1 MSESISSSL
10 PSVLRRR
17 RWSAIA
23 TFVSVICGSLA
34 YLIVTPRQYET
45 SARLMLDEKRV
56 SISELGRDL
65 TQLPSGG
72 PSDPSPIATQAELVK
87 SQRVLNRALDQ
98 VFPQGTG
105 SLSRG
110 ALTTEKLSQ
119 GLKVKTVPAT
129 NILEL
134 SYRDQD
140 PTLAAK
146 LLNAVSQALVEESG
160 EAIRSEARSVRIF
173 LEAEIPNRRTEL
185 EQAEA
190 AENQY
195 RQTSG
200 VISLADQTK
209 SLVDS
214 LATLENEERTLSA
227 QLQQAK
233 ARDSSLSKI
242 THVGTLRSA
251 YAAARIGQNE
261 ELKNLRA
268 KLADLEAKVI
278 YSRAHLRDDNPA
290 LLTLLEQRD
299 ATRALYTQ
307 QLSRVLERKQAYS
320 PALTASDELSQN
332 LLTKLIVG
340 ETERLALEN
349 QLRVVQTQR
358 ANLQARL
365 AQLPIKQQPL
375 AALTRRRE
383 EAEVALKLLQGK
395 LEEARIAE
403 AQLVGNIRVIERA
416 QLPSVSTW
424 PKRSVV
430 LVVANVAGLILAVGV
445 VLLLEKMDNT
455 LRDATEVKKLVK
467 LPVLGVLPVLPTN
480 SLLLENAELF
490 LENSGL
496 VEPYRTLLRT
506 IEFRSIKGLRVVVV
520 SSTVSGEGKSVVVSH
535 LAAVS
540 AMLFRRTLIIDADWR
555 CPSQHKL
562 FNLAAKP
569 GLTDVIDEY
578 VTLTQAAQQT
588 SIKHLSVLTTGEQ
601 RLHSSQFLESSR
613 MRTLLAEAAGD
624 YDLVIVDTAP
634 VTSCVDA
641 TSLSYDSGGLLLVAR
656 PNLTSRDTLV
666 QAVSELTDN
675 DVNILGVAVNGM
687 TTETKK
693 YDQYPVQSYQPPVKQ
708 LKRYDL

>member
-87 SQRVLNRALDQ
+87 SQRVLNRALNQ
-98 VFPQGTG
+98 VFPQGAG
-105 SLSRG
+105 NLSRDT
-110 ALTTEKLSQ
+110 LTTEKLSQ

-140 PTLAAK
+140 PTLAAR
-146 LLNAVSQALVEESG
+146 LLNAVLQALVEESA
-160 EAIRSEARSVRIF
+160 EAIRSQARSVRVF

-185 EQAEA
+185 DQAEA
-190 AENQY
+190 AENKY

-200 VISLADQTK
+200 VISLADQTR
-209 SLVDS
+209 SQVDS
-214 LATLENEERTLSA
+214 LATLENQERTLSA
-227 QLQQAK
+227 QLQQAT
-233 ARDSSLSKI
+233 ARDSSISKI
-242 THVGTLRSA
+242 TDVGTLKGA
-251 YAAARIGQNE
+251 YTAARIGQDE

-268 KLADLEAKVI
+268 KLAELEAKVI
-278 YSRAHLRDDNPA
+278 YSRVHLKEGNPV

-307 QLSRVLERKQAYS
+307 QLSRVLSRNQAYS
-320 PALTASDELSQN
+320 PVTASDELSQN

-340 ETERLALEN
+340 ETERSALEQ
-349 QLRVVQTQR
+349 QLKVVQTQR
-358 ANLQARL
+358 ANLQTRL

-375 AALTRRRE
+375 AALTRRRQ

-416 QLPSVSTW
+416 QLPLVSTW

-455 LRDATEVKKLVK
+455 LRDSSEVKKLVK
-467 LPVLGVLPVLPTN
+467 LPVLGVLPILPTK
-480 SLLLENAELF
+480 SLLLEAELF
-490 LENSGL
+490 LESGL
-496 VEPYRTLLRT
+496 IEPYRTLLRK
-506 IEFRSIKGLRVVVV
+506 IEFRRTIKGLRLVVV
-520 SSTVSGEGKSVVVSH
+520 SST
-535 LAAVS
+535 AI
-540 AMLFRRTLIIDADWR
+540 LF
-555 CPSQHKL
+555 
-562 FNLAAKP
+562 
-569 GLTDVIDEY
+569 G
-578 VTLTQAAQQT
+578 
-588 SIKHLSVLTTGEQ
+588 
-601 RLHSSQFLESSR
+601 
-613 MRTLLAEAAGD
+613 
-624 YDLVIVDTAP
+624 
-634 VTSCVDA
+634 
-641 TSLSYDSGGLLLVAR
+641 
-656 PNLTSRDTLV
+656 
-666 QAVSELTDN
+666 
-675 DVNILGVAVNGM
+675 
-687 TTETKK
+687 
-693 YDQYPVQSYQPPVKQ
+693 
-708 LKRYDL
+708 

>member
-87 SQRVLNRALDQ
+87 SQRVLNRALNQ
-98 VFPQGTG
+98 VFPQGAG
-105 SLSRG
+105 NLSRDT
-110 ALTTEKLSQ
+110 LTTEKLSQ

-140 PTLAAK
+140 PTLAAR
-146 LLNAVSQALVEESG
+146 LLNAVLQALVEESA
-160 EAIRSEARSVRIF
+160 EAIRSQARSVRVF

-185 EQAEA
+185 DQAEA
-190 AENQY
+190 AENKY

-200 VISLADQTK
+200 VISLADQTR
-209 SLVDS
+209 SQVDS
-214 LATLENEERTLSA
+214 LATLENQERTLSA
-227 QLQQAK
+227 QLQQAT
-233 ARDSSLSKI
+233 ARDSSISKI
-242 THVGTLRSA
+242 TDVGTLKGA
-251 YAAARIGQNE
+251 YTAARIGQDE

-268 KLADLEAKVI
+268 KLAELEAKVI
-278 YSRAHLRDDNPA
+278 YSRVHLKEGNPV

-307 QLSRVLERKQAYS
+307 QLSRVLSRNQAYS
-320 PALTASDELSQN
+320 PVTASDELSQN

-340 ETERLALEN
+340 ETERSALEQ
-349 QLRVVQTQR
+349 QLKVVQTQR
-358 ANLQARL
+358 ANLQTRL

-375 AALTRRRE
+375 AALTRRRQ

-416 QLPSVSTW
+416 QLPLVSTW

-455 LRDATEVKKLVK
+455 LRDSSEVKKLVK
-467 LPVLGVLPVLPTN
+467 LPVLGVLPILPTK
-480 SLLLENAELF
+480 SLLLEAELF
-490 LENSGL
+490 LESGL
-496 VEPYRTLLRT
+496 IEPYRTLLRT
-506 IEFRSIKGLRVVVV
+506 IEFRRTIKGLRLVVV
-520 SSTVSGEGKSVVVSH
+520 SSTASGEGKSVVVSH
-535 LAAVS
+535 LALAS

-578 VTLTQAAQQT
+578 TTVAAAAQQT

-601 RLHSSQFLESSR
+601 RLNSSQFLESSR
-613 MRTLLAEAAGD
+613 MRTLLEEVKSD

-641 TSLSYDSGGLLLVAR
+641 TSLSYDSDGLILVAR
-656 PNLTSRDTLV
+656 PNLTLRDALV

-675 DVNILGVAVNGM
+675 HVNILGVAVNG
-687 TTETKK
+687 TTNETKN
-693 YDQYPVQSYQPPVKQ
+693 YYRYP
-708 LKRYDL
+708 LC

>member
-1 MSESISSSL
+1 
-10 PSVLRRR
+10 
-17 RWSAIA
+17 
-23 TFVSVICGSLA
+23 
-34 YLIVTPRQYET
+34 
-45 SARLMLDEKRV
+45 MLDEKRV

-87 SQRVLNRALDQ
+87 SQRVLNRALNQ
-98 VFPQGTG
+98 VFPQGAG
-105 SLSRG
+105 NLSRDT
-110 ALTTEKLSQ
+110 LTTEKLSQ

-140 PTLAAK
+140 PTLAAR
-146 LLNAVSQALVEESG
+146 LLNAVLQALVEESA
-160 EAIRSEARSVRIF
+160 EAIRSQARSVRVF

-185 EQAEA
+185 DQAEA
-190 AENQY
+190 AENKY

-200 VISLADQTK
+200 VISLADQTR
-209 SLVDS
+209 SQVDS
-214 LATLENEERTLSA
+214 LATLENQERTLSA
-227 QLQQAK
+227 QLQQAT
-233 ARDSSLSKI
+233 ARDSSISKI
-242 THVGTLRSA
+242 TDVGTLKGA
-251 YAAARIGQNE
+251 YTAARIGQDE

-268 KLADLEAKVI
+268 KLAELEAKVI
-278 YSRAHLRDDNPA
+278 YSRVHLKEGNPV

-307 QLSRVLERKQAYS
+307 QLSRVLSRNQAYS
-320 PALTASDELSQN
+320 PVTASDELSQN

-340 ETERLALEN
+340 ETERSALEQ
-349 QLRVVQTQR
+349 QLKVVQTQR
-358 ANLQARL
+358 ANLQTRL

-375 AALTRRRE
+375 AALTRRRQ

-416 QLPSVSTW
+416 QLPLVSTW

-455 LRDATEVKKLVK
+455 LRDSSEVKKLVK
-467 LPVLGVLPVLPTN
+467 LPVLGVLPILPTK
-480 SLLLENAELF
+480 SLLLEAELF
-490 LENSGL
+490 LESGL
-496 VEPYRTLLRT
+496 IEPYRTLLRT
-506 IEFRSIKGLRVVVV
+506 IEFRRTIKGLRLVVV
-520 SSTVSGEGKSVVVSH
+520 SSTASGEGKSVVVSH
-535 LAAVS
+535 LALAS

-578 VTLTQAAQQT
+578 TTVAAAAQQT

-601 RLHSSQFLESSR
+601 RLNSSQFLESSR
-613 MRTLLAEAAGD
+613 MRTLLEEVKSD

-641 TSLSYDSGGLLLVAR
+641 TSLSYDSDGLILVAR
-656 PNLTSRDTLV
+656 PNLTLRDALV

-675 DVNILGVAVNGM
+675 HVNILGVAVNG
-687 TTETKK
+687 TTNETKN
-693 YDQYPVQSYQPPVKQ
+693 YYRYP
-708 LKRYDL
+708 LC